1 MRVAHSACPQ
11 QQPSLRK
18 YLLDAGGGLGHGTGL
33 ATPAAHRLLRD
44 SELVG
49 RVLIQ
54 QVCTQ
59 RRGHC
64 AAGTCPQGMASGQ
77 PERTGVLLYTRHP
90 ARRVMQPCR
99 APRQPAPSSLQT
111 PRQLPAQHHPRLRS
125 RARVHGQPSAAQR
138 AQAQLNLLTGRHPRV
153 NSFLILWSSPREA
166 EEREGGRLAGQDTSC
181 RSRRSTGLPFP
192 ELLSLPLINLS
203 PDSPA
208 WRD

>member
-11 QQPSLRK
+11 LQPSLRK
-18 YLLDAGGGLGHGTGL
+18 YLLDAGEGLEHGTGL
-33 ATPAAHRLLRD
+33 ATPAALRLLRD

-54 QVCTQ
+54 QVC
-59 RRGHC
+59 
-64 AAGTCPQGMASGQ
+64 AAGTCPQGMAWGQ
-77 PERTGVLLYTRHP
+77 PERTRVLLYTRHP
-90 ARRVMQPCR
+90 ARRVMEPCR
-99 APRQPAPSSLQT
+99 APRQPAPSSLPT

-125 RARVHGQPSAAQR
+125 RARVHGQPSAARR